1 MIRYSLII
9 ALFFF
14 LQSCGGEEKV
24 ELKTAKEKYSYV
36 LGVELS
42 KPFISESPFNK
53 MDKEQLIEGFHSKV
67 ADSDLEGLFKTV
79 TKCIGKTGKEFNEKF
94 NAEGSL
100 AVGKINRQRF
110 EGYFNELNAMT
121 LIDIKMVERG
131 FSDGLNK
138 LDIEVLKNE
147 DRKKIMAA
155 FQVKMDKKYAK
166 IIEQFK
172 AAGEGFLAMNKSKP
186 GIITTASGLQY
197 QVIQMG
203 KGPKPSAISNVKVH
217 YQGTIPEGG
226 IFDSSIGREPVD
238 FILNQ
243 VIPGWTEGIQ
253 LMNVGSKFKFFI
265 PQELAYAGN
274 PPPNTIIKPYSPL
287 IFEVELLSF
296 EKGAAPDHP
305 KTGSFVKPEMNPNGQ

>member
-1 MIRYSLII
+1 MIRYSLFI
-9 ALFFF
+9 ALFLI
-14 LQSCGGEEKV
+14 LQACGGEEKV
-24 ELKTAKEKYSYV
+24 ELKTEKEKYSYV
-36 LGVELS
+36 LGCEIA

-53 MDKEQLIEGFHSKV
+53 MDKEKLIEGFHSKV
-67 ADSDLEGLFKTV
+67 AESEFEGLSKTV
-79 TKCIGKTGKEFNEKF
+79 TKCIGKTGKEFNEAF

-110 EGYFNELNAMT
+110 EGYFNDLDALS
-121 LIDIKMVERG
+121 LIDIKMVEKG

-138 LDIEVLKNE
+138 LDIEVLKNQ
-147 DRKKIMAA
+147 DRKKIMAS
-155 FQVKMDKKYAK
+155 FEVEMNKKYAK
-166 IIEQFK
+166 ITEQFK
-172 AAGEGFLAMNKSKP
+172 SAGEDFLAMNKTKP

-197 QVIQMG
+197 QVITTG
-203 KGPKPSAISNVKVH
+203 KGPKPSATSNVKVH
-217 YQGTIPEGG
+217 YQGTVPEGG

-238 FILNQ
+238 FVLNQ

-265 PQELAYAGN
+265 PQELAYGGN

-296 EKGAAPDHP
+296 EKGVSPDISMSP
-305 KTGSFVKPEMNPNGQ
+305 QGIR

>member
-1 MIRYSLII
+1 MIRYSLFI
-9 ALFFF
+9 ALILL
-14 LQSCGGEEKV
+14 LQACGGEEKV
-24 ELKTAKEKYSYV
+24 ELKTMQEKYSYV
-36 LGVELS
+36 LGCEIA
-42 KPFISESPFNK
+42 KPFITESPFNK
-53 MDKEQLIEGFHSKV
+53 MDKEKLVEGFKCKV
-67 ADSDLEGLFKTV
+67 ADSEFEGLSKTV

-94 NAEGSL
+94 NTEGSL

-110 EGYFNELNAMT
+110 EGYFKDLDALP
-121 LIDIKMVERG
+121 LINIKMVERG

-155 FQVKMDKKYAK
+155 FEVEMNKKYVK
-166 IIEQFK
+166 ITEQFK
-172 AAGEGFLAMNKSKP
+172 AAGEGFLAMNKAKP

-203 KGPKPSAISNVKVH
+203 KGPKPSATSNVKVH
-217 YQGTIPEGG
+217 YQGTVPEGG

-253 LMNVGSKFKFFI
+253 LMNAGSKFKFFI
-265 PQELAYAGN
+265 PQELAYGGN

-287 IFEVELLSF
+287 IFEVELISF
-296 EKGAAPDHP
+296 EKGAAPDMSMTP
-305 KTGSFVKPEMNPNGQ
+305 QGIR

>member
-1 MIRYSLII
+1 MIRYSLFIT
-9 ALFFF
+9 LFLI
-14 LQSCGGEEKV
+14 LQACGGEEKV

-36 LGVELS
+36 LGVEIA

-53 MDKEQLIEGFHSKV
+53 MDKEKLIEGFHSKV
-67 ADSDLEGLFKTV
+67 ADAEFEGLSKTV
-79 TKCIGKTGKEFNEKF
+79 TKCIGKTGKEFNEKY

-110 EGYFNELNAMT
+110 EGYFNDLDAMS

-147 DRKKIMAA
+147 DRKKIMAS
-155 FQVKMDKKYAK
+155 FEVEMNKKYAK
-166 IIEQFK
+166 ITEQFK
-172 AAGEGFLAMNKSKP
+172 SAGEDFMAMNKTKP

-197 QVIQMG
+197 QVIKMG
-203 KGPKPSAISNVKVH
+203 KGPKPSATSNVKVH
-217 YQGTIPEGG
+217 YQGTVPEGG

-238 FILNQ
+238 FVLNQ

-253 LMNVGSKFKFFI
+253 LMNAGSKFKFYI
-265 PQELAYAGN
+265 PQELAYGGN

-287 IFEVELLSF
+287 IFEVELISF
-296 EKGAAPDHP
+296 EKGAAPDMSMSP
-305 KTGSFVKPEMNPNGQ
+305 QGIR

>member
-1 MIRYSLII
+1 MIRYSLFI
-9 ALFFF
+9 ALILV
-14 LQSCGGEEKV
+14 LQACGGEEKV
-24 ELKTAKEKYSYV
+24 ELKTIQEKYSYV
-36 LGVELS
+36 LGCEIA
-42 KPFISESPFNK
+42 KPFITESPFNK
-53 MDKEQLIEGFHSKV
+53 MDKEKLVEGFKCKV
-67 ADSDLEGLFKTV
+67 ADSEFEGLSKTV
-79 TKCIGKTGKEFNEKF
+79 TKCIGQTGKEFNEKF

-110 EGYFNELNAMT
+110 EGYFKDLDALP

-138 LDIEVLKNE
+138 LDIEVLKSE

-155 FQVKMDKKYAK
+155 FEVEMNKKYVK
-166 IIEQFK
+166 ITEQFK
-172 AAGEGFLAMNKSKP
+172 AAGEGFLAMNKAKP

-203 KGPKPSAISNVKVH
+203 KGPKPSATSNVKVH

-253 LMNVGSKFKFFI
+253 LMNAGSKFKFFI
-265 PQELAYAGN
+265 PQELAYGGN

-287 IFEVELLSF
+287 IFEVELISF
-296 EKGAAPDHP
+296 EKGVAPDMSMIP
-305 KTGSFVKPEMNPNGQ
+305 QGIR

>member
-1 MIRYSLII
+1 MIRYSLFI
-9 ALFFF
+9 ALILL
-14 LQSCGGEEKV
+14 LQACGGEEKV
-24 ELKTAKEKYSYV
+24 ELKTMQEKYSYV
-36 LGVELS
+36 LGCEIA
-42 KPFISESPFNK
+42 KPFITESPFNK
-53 MDKEQLIEGFHSKV
+53 MDKEKLVEGFKCKV
-67 ADSDLEGLFKTV
+67 ADSEFEGLSKTV

-94 NAEGSL
+94 NTEGSL

-110 EGYFNELNAMT
+110 EGYFKDLDALP

-131 FSDGLNK
+131 FADGLNK

-155 FQVKMDKKYAK
+155 FEVEMNKKYVK
-166 IIEQFK
+166 ITEQFK
-172 AAGEGFLAMNKSKP
+172 AAGEGFLAMNKAKP
-186 GIITTASGLQY
+186 GIITTVSGLQY

-203 KGPKPSAISNVKVH
+203 KGPKPSATSNVKVH

-253 LMNVGSKFKFFI
+253 LMNAGSKFKFFI
-265 PQELAYAGN
+265 PQELAYGGN

-287 IFEVELLSF
+287 IFEVELISF
-296 EKGAAPDHP
+296 EKGAAPDMSM
-305 KTGSFVKPEMNPNGQ
+305 TPEGIR

>member
-1 MIRYSLII
+1 MIRYSLFI
-9 ALFFF
+9 ALILV
-14 LQSCGGEEKV
+14 LQACSGEEKV
-24 ELKTAKEKYSYV
+24 ELKTIQEKYSYV
-36 LGVELS
+36 LGCEIA
-42 KPFISESPFNK
+42 KPFITESPFNK
-53 MDKEQLIEGFHSKV
+53 MDKEKLVEGFKCKV
-67 ADSDLEGLFKTV
+67 ADSEFEGLSKTV
-79 TKCIGKTGKEFNEKF
+79 IKCIGQTGKEFNEKF

-110 EGYFNELNAMT
+110 EGYFKDLDALP

-138 LDIEVLKNE
+138 LDIEVLKSE

-155 FQVKMDKKYAK
+155 FEVEMNKKYVK
-166 IIEQFK
+166 ITEQFK
-172 AAGEGFLAMNKSKP
+172 AAGEGFLAMNKAKP

-203 KGPKPSAISNVKVH
+203 KGPKPSATSNVKVH

-265 PQELAYAGN
+265 PQELAYGGN

-287 IFEVELLSF
+287 IFEVELISF
-296 EKGAAPDHP
+296 EKGVAPDMSMIP
-305 KTGSFVKPEMNPNGQ
+305 QGIR

>member
-1 MIRYSLII
+1 MIRYSLLI
-9 ALFFF
+9 ALILL
-14 LQSCGGEEKV
+14 LQACGGEEKV
-24 ELKTAKEKYSYV
+24 ELKTMQEKYSYV
-36 LGVELS
+36 LGCEIA
-42 KPFISESPFNK
+42 KPFNTESPFNK
-53 MDKEQLIEGFHSKV
+53 MDKEKLVEGFKCKV
-67 ADSDLEGLFKTV
+67 ADSEFEGLSKTV

-94 NAEGSL
+94 NSEGSL

-110 EGYFNELNAMT
+110 EGYFKDLDALP
-121 LIDIKMVERG
+121 LINIKMVERG

-155 FQVKMDKKYAK
+155 FEVEMNKKYVK
-166 IIEQFK
+166 ITEQFK
-172 AAGEGFLAMNKSKP
+172 AAGEGFLAMNKAKP
-186 GIITTASGLQY
+186 GITTTASGLQY
-197 QVIQMG
+197 QVIQIG
-203 KGPKPSAISNVKVH
+203 KGPKPSATSNVKVH

-265 PQELAYAGN
+265 PQELAYGGN

-287 IFEVELLSF
+287 IFEVELISF
-296 EKGAAPDHP
+296 EKGAAPDMGMIP
-305 KTGSFVKPEMNPNGQ
+305 QGIR

>member
-1 MIRYSLII
+1 MIRYSLFI
-9 ALFFF
+9 ALILV
-14 LQSCGGEEKV
+14 LQACGGEEKV
-24 ELKTAKEKYSYV
+24 ELKTIQEKYSYV
-36 LGVELS
+36 LGCEIA
-42 KPFISESPFNK
+42 KPFITESPFNK
-53 MDKEQLIEGFHSKV
+53 MDKEKLVEGFKCKV
-67 ADSDLEGLFKTV
+67 ADSEFEGLSKTV
-79 TKCIGKTGKEFNEKF
+79 TKCIGQTGKEFNEKF

-110 EGYFNELNAMT
+110 EGYFKDLDALP

-138 LDIEVLKNE
+138 LDIEVLKSE

-155 FQVKMDKKYAK
+155 FEVEMNKKYVK
-166 IIEQFK
+166 ITEQFK
-172 AAGEGFLAMNKSKP
+172 AAGEGFLAMNKAKP

-203 KGPKPSAISNVKVH
+203 KGPKPSATSNVKVH

-253 LMNVGSKFKFFI
+253 LMNAGSKFKFFI
-265 PQELAYAGN
+265 PQELAYGGN

-287 IFEVELLSF
+287 IFEVELISF
-296 EKGAAPDHP
+296 EKGAAPDMSMIP
-305 KTGSFVKPEMNPNGQ
+305 QGIR

>member
-1 MIRYSLII
+1 MIRYSLFI
-9 ALFFF
+9 ALILL
-14 LQSCGGEEKV
+14 LQACGGEEKV
-24 ELKTAKEKYSYV
+24 ELKTMQEKYSYV
-36 LGVELS
+36 LGCEIA
-42 KPFISESPFNK
+42 KPFITESPFNK
-53 MDKEQLIEGFHSKV
+53 MDKEKLVEGFKCKV
-67 ADSDLEGLFKTV
+67 ADSEFEGLSKTV

-94 NAEGSL
+94 NSEGSL

-110 EGYFNELNAMT
+110 EGYFKDLDALP
-121 LIDIKMVERG
+121 LINIKMVERG

-155 FQVKMDKKYAK
+155 FEVEMNKKYVK
-166 IIEQFK
+166 ITEQFK
-172 AAGEGFLAMNKSKP
+172 AAGEGFLAMNKAKP

-203 KGPKPSAISNVKVH
+203 KGPKPSATSNVKVH
-217 YQGTIPEGG
+217 YQGTVPEGG

-253 LMNVGSKFKFFI
+253 LMNAGSKFKFFI
-265 PQELAYAGN
+265 PQELAYGGN

-287 IFEVELLSF
+287 IFEVELISF
-296 EKGAAPDHP
+296 EKGAAPDMSMTP
-305 KTGSFVKPEMNPNGQ
+305 QGIR

>member
-1 MIRYSLII
+1 MIRYSLFI
-9 ALFFF
+9 ALILL
-14 LQSCGGEEKV
+14 LQACGGEEKV
-24 ELKTAKEKYSYV
+24 ELKTMQEKYSYV
-36 LGVELS
+36 LGCEIA
-42 KPFISESPFNK
+42 KPFITESPFNK
-53 MDKEQLIEGFHSKV
+53 MDKEKLVEGFKCKV
-67 ADSDLEGLFKTV
+67 ADSEFEGLSKTV

-94 NAEGSL
+94 NTEGSL

-110 EGYFNELNAMT
+110 EGYFKDLDALP
-121 LIDIKMVERG
+121 LINIKMVERG

-155 FQVKMDKKYAK
+155 FEVEMNKKYVK
-166 IIEQFK
+166 ITEQFK
-172 AAGEGFLAMNKSKP
+172 AAGEGFLAMNKAKP

-203 KGPKPSAISNVKVH
+203 KGPKPSATSNVKVH

-253 LMNVGSKFKFFI
+253 LMNAGSKFKFFI
-265 PQELAYAGN
+265 PQELAYGGN

-287 IFEVELLSF
+287 IFEVELISF
-296 EKGAAPDHP
+296 EKGAAPDMSMTP
-305 KTGSFVKPEMNPNGQ
+305 QGIR

>member
-1 MIRYSLII
+1 MIRYSLFI
-9 ALFFF
+9 ALILV
-14 LQSCGGEEKV
+14 LQACSGEEKV
-24 ELKTAKEKYSYV
+24 ELKTIQEKYSYV
-36 LGVELS
+36 LGCEIA
-42 KPFISESPFNK
+42 KPFITESPFNK
-53 MDKEQLIEGFHSKV
+53 MDKEKLVEGFKCKV
-67 ADSDLEGLFKTV
+67 ADSEFEGLSKTV
-79 TKCIGKTGKEFNEKF
+79 TKCIGQTGKEFNEKF

-110 EGYFNELNAMT
+110 EGYFKDLDALP

-138 LDIEVLKNE
+138 LDIEVLKSE

-155 FQVKMDKKYAK
+155 FEVEMNKKYVK
-166 IIEQFK
+166 ITEQFK
-172 AAGEGFLAMNKSKP
+172 AAGEGFLAMNKAKP

-203 KGPKPSAISNVKVH
+203 KGPKPSATSNVKVH

-265 PQELAYAGN
+265 PQELAYGGN

-287 IFEVELLSF
+287 IFEVELISF
-296 EKGAAPDHP
+296 EKGVAPDMSMIP
-305 KTGSFVKPEMNPNGQ
+305 QGIR

>member
-1 MIRYSLII
+1 MIRYSLFI
-9 ALFFF
+9 ALFLF
-14 LQSCGGEEKV
+14 LQACGGAEKV
-24 ELKTAKEKYSYV
+24 ELKSTKEKYSYV
-36 LGVELS
+36 LGVEIA
-42 KPFISESPFNK
+42 KPFITESPFNK
-53 MDKEQLIEGFHSKV
+53 MDKEKLIEGFHSKV
-67 ADSDLEGLFKTV
+67 ADSEFEGLSKTV

-110 EGYFNELNAMT
+110 EGYFKDLDAMS

-147 DRKKIMAA
+147 DRKKIMASFEA
-155 FQVKMDKKYAK
+155 EMNKKYAK
-166 IIEQFK
+166 ITEQFK
-172 AAGEGFLAMNKSKP
+172 SAGEDFLAMNKTKP

-197 QVIQMG
+197 QVIKTG
-203 KGPKPSAISNVKVH
+203 KGPKPTATSSVKVH
-217 YQGTIPEGG
+217 YQGTVPEGG
-226 IFDSSIGREPVD
+226 IFDGSIGREPVT
-238 FILNQ
+238 FVLNQ

-265 PQELAYAGN
+265 PQELAYGGN

-287 IFEVELLSF
+287 IFEVELISI
-296 EKGAAPDHP
+296 EKSAAPDL
-305 KTGSFVKPEMNPNGQ
+305 GINPQGIR

>member
-9 ALFFF
+9 FLFFF
-14 LQSCGGEEKV
+14 LQSCSGEEKV
-24 ELKTAKEKYSYV
+24 ELKTIQEKYSYV
-36 LGVELS
+36 LGCEIA
-42 KPFISESPFNK
+42 KPFITESPFNK
-53 MDKEQLIEGFHSKV
+53 MDKEKLVEGFKCKV
-67 ADSDLEGLFKTV
+67 ADSEFEGLSKTV

-94 NAEGSL
+94 NTEGSL

-110 EGYFNELNAMT
+110 EGYFKDLDALP

-155 FQVKMDKKYAK
+155 FEVEMNKKYVK
-166 IIEQFK
+166 ITEQFK
-172 AAGEGFLAMNKSKP
+172 AAGEGFLAMNKAKP

-203 KGPKPSAISNVKVH
+203 KGPKPSATSNVKVH

-253 LMNVGSKFKFFI
+253 LMNAGSKFKFFI
-265 PQELAYAGN
+265 PQELAYGGN

-287 IFEVELLSF
+287 IFEVELISF
-296 EKGAAPDHP
+296 EKGAAPDMSMIP
-305 KTGSFVKPEMNPNGQ
+305 QGIR

>member
-1 MIRYSLII
+1 MIRYSLFI
-9 ALFFF
+9 ALILL
-14 LQSCGGEEKV
+14 LQACGGEEKV
-24 ELKTAKEKYSYV
+24 ELKTIQEKYSYV
-36 LGVELS
+36 LGCEIA
-42 KPFISESPFNK
+42 KPFITESPFNK
-53 MDKEQLIEGFHSKV
+53 MDKEKLVEGFKCKV
-67 ADSDLEGLFKTV
+67 EDSEFEGLSKTV

-94 NAEGSL
+94 NTEGSL

-110 EGYFNELNAMT
+110 EGYFKDLDALP
-121 LIDIKMVERG
+121 LINIKMVERG

-155 FQVKMDKKYAK
+155 FEVEMNKKYVK
-166 IIEQFK
+166 ITEQFK
-172 AAGEGFLAMNKSKP
+172 AAGEGFLAMNKAKP

-203 KGPKPSAISNVKVH
+203 KGPKPSATSNVKVH

-253 LMNVGSKFKFFI
+253 LMNAGSKFKFFI
-265 PQELAYAGN
+265 PQELAYGGN

-287 IFEVELLSF
+287 IFEVELISF
-296 EKGAAPDHP
+296 EKGAAPDMSMIP
-305 KTGSFVKPEMNPNGQ
+305 QGIR

>member
-1 MIRYSLII
+1 MIRYSLLI
-9 ALFFF
+9 ALILV
-14 LQSCGGEEKV
+14 LQACGGEEKV
-24 ELKTAKEKYSYV
+24 ELKTMQEKYSYV
-36 LGVELS
+36 LGCEIA
-42 KPFISESPFNK
+42 KPFITESPFNK
-53 MDKEQLIEGFHSKV
+53 MDKEKLVEGFKCKV
-67 ADSDLEGLFKTV
+67 ADSEFEGLSKTV

-110 EGYFNELNAMT
+110 EGYFKDLDALP

-155 FQVKMDKKYAK
+155 FEVEMNKKYAK
-166 IIEQFK
+166 ITEQFK
-172 AAGEGFLAMNKSKP
+172 AAGEGFLAMNKTKP

-197 QVIQMG
+197 QVIKAG
-203 KGPKPSAISNVKVH
+203 KGAHPTATSSVKVH
-217 YQGTIPEGG
+217 YQGSIPEGG
-226 IFDSSIGREPVD
+226 IFDSSIGREPVT
-238 FILNQ
+238 FVLNQ

-253 LMNVGSKFKFFI
+253 LMNIGSKFKFFI
-265 PQELAYAGN
+265 PQELAYGGN

-287 IFEVELLSF
+287 IFEVELLSI
-296 EKGAAPDHP
+296 EKSETPDL
-305 KTGSFVKPEMNPNGQ
+305 GINPQGIR

>member
-1 MIRYSLII
+1 MIRYSLFI
-9 ALFFF
+9 ALFLF

-36 LGVELS
+36 LGVEIA

-53 MDKEQLIEGFHSKV
+53 MDKEKLIEGFHSKV
-67 ADSDLEGLFKTV
+67 ADAEFEGLSKTV
-79 TKCIGKTGKEFNEKF
+79 TKCIGKTGKEFNEKY

-110 EGYFNELNAMT
+110 EGYFNDLDAMS

-138 LDIEVLKNE
+138 LDIEVLKKE
-147 DRKKIMAA
+147 DRKKIMAS
-155 FQVKMDKKYAK
+155 FEVEMNIKYAK
-166 IIEQFK
+166 ITEQFK
-172 AAGEGFLAMNKSKP
+172 SAGEDFMAMNKTKP
-186 GIITTASGLQY
+186 GMITTASGLQY
-197 QVIQMG
+197 QVIKMG
-203 KGPKPSAISNVKVH
+203 KGPKPSATSNVKVH
-217 YQGTIPEGG
+217 YQGSVPEGG
-226 IFDSSIGREPVD
+226 VFDSSIGREPVD

-253 LMNVGSKFKFFI
+253 LMNAGSKFKFYI
-265 PQELAYAGN
+265 PQELAYGGN

-287 IFEVELLSF
+287 IFEVELISF
-296 EKGAAPDHP
+296 EKGAAPDMSMSP
-305 KTGSFVKPEMNPNGQ
+305 QGIR